1 MISST
6 TPCALRSH
14 RRTWGLSQRE
24 LADLLG
30 FESPTHVSRIEH
42 GKRNPLLETALACS
56 TLFGV
61 SLDELFPQFVAEIG
75 EKLKE
80 RISRL
85 HEGPSHTTNPS
96 GLRKRELL
104 CRALQCTTE
113 EELNV
118 AGA

>member
-42 GKRNPLLETALACS
+42 GKRTPLLETALACS

-61 SLDELFPQFVAEIG
+61 SLDELFPQFAAEIE

-85 HEGPSHTTNPS
+85 HEGSLHTTNPS
-96 GLRKRELL
+96 GLRKREFLT
-104 CRALQCTTE
+104 RALRGTAE
-113 EELNV
+113 EPNF